1 MLKNLKTLFQYVM
14 HMKYK
19 IENVRNILMRIF
31 EEYYV
36 TFKYIFGYLVMHKL
50 LKVNK

>member
-1 MLKNLKTLFQYVM
+1 MLKNLKTLFHYVM

-19 IENVRNILMRIF
+19 MENIRNILMRMY
-31 EEYYV
+31 EKYYV
-36 TFKYIFGYLVMHKL
+36 TFKSIFGYLVMHKL